1 MTHENFML
9 KLAELHMEL
18 SKVVIKNDFTGIEY
32 WSKKI
37 GILIT
42 RYLDENSVKIERD

>member
-9 KLAELHMEL
+9 KLTELHMEL

-37 GILIT
+37 GILIA
-42 RYLDENSVKIERD
+42 RYLDENKMYLDR